1 MEALHEEDRRHRRR
15 QHHLLDHRSQRS
27 AEHARAQ
34 RFAIVLVNPNLPRAQ
49 RVESYVK
56 RIIAQNGLKA
66 TITSTADRLEALV
79 DADFVI
85 TTIKVGGSKAFQ
97 ADFEIPKK
105 YGIDV
110 CVGECVG
117 PGGVFRGLRTIP
129 AMVDIVSDV
138 QQVCPKAVLLNYVN
152 PMAMICMAIGK
163 TTNLSFAGLCHGTQT
178 TLDLISRYVGVKK
191 EEINFLAAGI
201 NHMAWFLKIEKDGK
215 DLYPLFRENIEKPEY
230 YMNEKVRA
238 EVARHFGYFMT
249 ESTGHLSDYLPWFRK
264 NAAALAEYC
273 DQPGLG
279 GETGFSYAFQKMMEE
294 KFSATDFLQYES
306 GKLEPRGVDYC
317 SWVLEALTTG
327 KYFRFQGNVMNR
339 GYIANLPENCCVE
352 VPVFAD
358 GNGLHPTS
366 VGALPAAL
374 AAINQSNVTVQTLAV
389 EAALTGDPELA
400 VAAIAM
406 DPLTS
411 SVLTLKQIRDMTIEL
426 FDAEQQFLPQFG
438 ERRPRK
444 VHAIGIP
451 KGTKAVDVPLDPA
464 LAVAN
469 RFGKLVEAG

>member
-1 MEALHEEDRRHRRR
+1 MKKIVIIGAGSIIFSTTVLND
-15 QHHLLDHRSQRS
+15 LLNTTPLNDSH
-27 AEHARAQ
+27 
-34 RFAIVLVNPNLPRAQ
+34 FVLVNPNLPRAQ

-66 TITSTADRLEALV
+66 TITSTADRLAALV
-79 DADFVI
+79 DADYVI

-129 AMVDIVSDV
+129 RMVEIASDV
-138 QQVCPKAVLLNYVN
+138 QQICPKAVLLNYVN
-152 PMAMICMAIGK
+152 PMAMICMAIGR
-163 TTNLSFAGLCHGTQT
+163 TTSLTFAGLCHGTQT

-191 EEINFLAAGI
+191 EEIDFLAAGI
-201 NHMAWFLKIEKDGK
+201 NHMSWFLKIAKNGQ
-215 DLYPLFRENIEKPEY
+215 DLYPVFRENIDKPEY
-230 YMNEKVRA
+230 YVNEKVRA

-249 ESTGHLSDYLPWFRK
+249 ESSGHLSDYLPWFRK
-264 NAAALAEYC
+264 NRQALAQYC
-273 DQPGLG
+273 DEPGLG
-279 GETGFSYAFQKMMEE
+279 GESGFSYAFQKMMEE
-294 KFSATDFLQYES
+294 KFSATDYLQYES
-306 GKLEPRGVDYC
+306 GRLEPRGVDYC

-327 KYFRFQGNVMNR
+327 KYFRFQGNVMNQ
-339 GYIANLPENCCVE
+339 GFIANLPQNCCVE

-358 GNGLHPTS
+358 SNGLHPTV
-366 VGALPAAL
+366 VGDLPPAL
-374 AAINQSNVTVQTLAV
+374 AAMNQSNITVQTLAV

-426 FDAEQQFLPQFG
+426 FDAGQQFLPEFG
-438 ERRPRK
+438 AHRPRK
-444 VHAIGIP
+444 VHAIAIP
-451 KGTKAVDVPLDPA
+451 KDTKAVDVPLDPA

>member
-1 MEALHEEDRRHRRR
+1 MKKITVIGGGSIIFSTTVMNDLLATPALSD
-15 QHHLLDHRSQRS
+15 SS
-27 AEHARAQ
+27 
-34 RFAIVLVNPNLPRAQ
+34 FVLVNPTLARAE
-49 RVESYVK
+49 RVESYVQ
-56 RIIAQNGLKA
+56 RIVAQNGLKA
-66 TITSTADRLEALV
+66 TIRSTTDRREALK

-85 TTIKVGGSKAFQ
+85 TAIKIGGSKAFQ

-117 PGGVFRGLRTIP
+117 PGGVFRALRTIP
-129 AMVDIVSDV
+129 VMVDIVSDV
-138 QQVCPKAVLLNYVN
+138 EQICPKAVLLNYVN
-152 PMAMICMAIGK
+152 PMAMISMAIGR
-163 TTNLSFAGLCHGTQT
+163 TTRLTFAGLCHGTQT

-191 EEINFLAAGI
+191 EEIDFLAAGI
-201 NHMAWFLKIEKDGK
+201 NHMSWFLKLEKDGE
-215 DLYPLFRENIEKPEY
+215 DLYPLFRKHLENPEY
-230 YMNEKVRA
+230 YVNEKVRG

-264 NAAALAEYC
+264 NPDALAQYC
-273 DQPGLG
+273 DEPGLG
-279 GETGFSYAFQKMMEE
+279 GETGFSYTFQKMMEE
-294 KFSATDFLQYES
+294 KFSSTDYLKYES
-306 GKLEPRGVDYC
+306 GKLEPRSVDFC
-317 SWVLEALTTG
+317 SWILEALTTG
-327 KYFRFQGNVMNR
+327 RYFRFQGNVMNK
-339 GYIANLPENCCVE
+339 GFITNLPDDCCVE

-358 GNGLHPTS
+358 SNGLHPTK
-366 VGALPAAL
+366 VGNLPPAL
-374 AAINQSNVTVQTLAV
+374 AAMNQSNITVQKLAV

-411 SVLTLKQIRDMTIEL
+411 SVLTLKQVRDMTIEL
-426 FDAEQQFLPQFG
+426 FDAEQTFLPKFG
-438 ERRPRK
+438 PRRPRK

-469 RFGKLVEAG
+469 RFIKLVEAR

>member
-1 MEALHEEDRRHRRR
+1 MKKIVVIGAGSIIFSTTVMNDLLATPALSD
-15 QHHLLDHRSQRS
+15 SS
-27 AEHARAQ
+27 
-34 RFAIVLVNPNLPRAQ
+34 FVLVNPNLARAE

-56 RIIAQNGLKA
+56 RIVAQNGLKA
-66 TITSTADRLEALV
+66 TIRSTTDRRAALR

-85 TTIKVGGSKAFQ
+85 TTIKIGGSKAFQ

-117 PGGVFRGLRTIP
+117 PGGVFRALRTIP
-129 AMVDIVSDV
+129 VMVDIVSDV
-138 QQVCPKAVLLNYVN
+138 QQICPKAVLLNYVN
-152 PMAMICMAIGK
+152 PMAMICMAIGR
-163 TTNLSFAGLCHGTQT
+163 TSTLTFVGLCHGTQT

-191 EEINFLAAGI
+191 EEIDFLAAGI
-201 NHMAWFLKIEKDGK
+201 NHMSWFLKLGKDGK
-215 DLYPLFRENIEKPEY
+215 DLYPLFREHLEKPEY
-230 YMNEKVRA
+230 YVNEKVRG

-249 ESTGHLSDYLPWFRK
+249 ESSGHLSDYLPWFRK
-264 NAAALAEYC
+264 NPGALADYC
-273 DQPGLG
+273 DEPGLG

-294 KFSATDFLQYES
+294 KFSSTDYLKYES
-306 GKLEPRGVDYC
+306 GMLEPRSVDYC
-317 SWVLEALTTG
+317 SWILESLTTG
-327 KYFRFQGNVMNR
+327 RYFRFQGNVMNR
-339 GYIANLPENCCVE
+339 GFITNLPDDCCVE

-358 GNGLHPTS
+358 SNGLHPSS
-366 VGALPAAL
+366 VGDLPAAL
-374 AAINQSNVTVQTLAV
+374 AAMNQSNVTLQKLGV

-426 FDAEQQFLPQFG
+426 FDAEQSFLPRFG
-438 ERRPRK
+438 TRRPRK

-451 KGTKAVDVPLDPA
+451 EGTKAVDVPLDPA

-469 RFGKLVEAG
+469 RFGKLFELRR

>member
-1 MEALHEEDRRHRRR
+1 MKKIVVIGAGSIIFSTTVLNDLLNTPALSD
-15 QHHLLDHRSQRS
+15 SQC
-27 AEHARAQ
+27 
-34 RFAIVLVNPNLPRAQ
+34 VLVNRNLPRAQ
-49 RVESYVK
+49 RVESYVR

-66 TITSTADRLEALV
+66 TISSTADRLDALV
-79 DADFVI
+79 GADFVI
-85 TTIKVGGSKAFQ
+85 TAIKVGGSKAFQ

-105 YGIDV
+105 YGVDV

-117 PGGVFRGLRTIP
+117 PGGVFRALRTIP
-129 AMVDIVSDV
+129 AMVDIVRDV

-152 PMAMICMAIGK
+152 PMAMICMAIGR
-163 TTNLSFAGLCHGTQT
+163 TTSLSFAGLCHGTQT

-191 EEINFLAAGI
+191 EEIDFLAAGI
-201 NHMAWFLKIEKDGK
+201 NHMSWFLKIEKDGK
-215 DLYPLFRENIEKPEY
+215 DLYPLFREHIEKPEY
-230 YMNEKVRA
+230 YMNEKVRG

-249 ESTGHLSDYLPWFRK
+249 ESSGHFSDYLPWFRK
-264 NAAALAEYC
+264 NAAALAQYC
-273 DQPGLG
+273 DEPGLG

-294 KFSATDFLQYES
+294 KFSATDYLQYES

-339 GYIANLPENCCVE
+339 GFITNLPDNCCVE

-358 GNGLHPTS
+358 SNGLHPTS
-366 VGALPAAL
+366 VGNLPAAL
-374 AAINQSNVTVQTLAV
+374 AAVNQSNVTVQTLGV

-438 ERRPRK
+438 KRRPRK
-444 VHAIGIP
+444 VHAIAIP